1 MSLENYIKGERYGKK
16 AYELEKKAMR
26 DPFLQDA
33 IDGYDLEG
41 DQPAYYLK
49 KLKKEIH
56 KQTRPNLRKLQLW
69 SIAAGILIIIF
80 ASVFFLLYEK
90 DNKDVDVPGNY
101 IHANKSLDVDSILT
115 VKATL
120 NNQDSTSIANEAI
133 IANSINQQVDL
144 LAGKEDLTVQ
154 QAGRRMTEEYQRTT
168 GYSRRNEISNNT
180 ISTREIQDILSDYKT
195 NEPKVTSSP
204 PEQTPAPV
212 IEKSAYDDYINNNR
226 NPLPYVE
233 NEKQQGKVIL
243 MFKVNENGRPV
254 DISILRSLNQAADR
268 EAVRLLQNGPNWTVS
283 NKNTYLEVNF

>member
-16 AYELEKKAMR
+16 AHELEKKAMR

-120 NNQDSTSIANEAI
+120 NNQDSTSIADEAI

-154 QAGRRMTEEYQRTT
+154 QAGRRMAEEDQRTT

-204 PEQTPAPV
+204 PEQTSAPV
-212 IEKSAYDDYINNNR
+212 IGKSAYDDYISNSR

-243 MFKVNENGRPV
+243 MFKVNESGRPV

-283 NKNTYLEVNF
+283 NKTTYLEVEF